1 MATRVEKQTV
11 DGTSV
16 VVGYGVVNI
25 ASYSAPVPPA
35 TQGNTTYTTQDVV
48 VDVEIDY
55 TTYLSRIATALETI
69 ATQTTTIATQTTTIA
84 TQTTTIA
91 TQTTMLATKL
101 TEIETHQQR
110 LRELGEGEGI
120 RIISPYELFGF
131 VTIYRNLIEEGNIL
145 KWRDVQPTDKDVAK
159 SLNDLGKYIEK
170 IRVNVPRSF

>member
-1 MATRVEKQTV
+1 
-11 DGTSV
+11 
-16 VVGYGVVNI
+16 
-25 ASYSAPVPPA
+25 
-35 TQGNTTYTTQDVV
+35 
-48 VDVEIDY
+48 
-55 TTYLSRIATALETI
+55 
-69 ATQTTTIATQTTTIA
+69 
-84 TQTTTIA
+84 
-91 TQTTMLATKL
+91 MLATKL

>member
-55 TTYLSRIATALETI
+55 TTYLSRIATALE
-69 ATQTTTIATQTTTIA
+69 TIA